1 MNHEGEAV
9 YPPITVGVKNPRLN
23 SQGLNNI
30 QEVVCAQLLRR
41 AGHRR
46 ADHRLHHIH
55 AHGSTFQPG
64 AVVHHHGHLAGAK
77 PVQGGFGDPGGDH
90 GFTVQLFLRE
100 GLQIAHGSHNHMGV
114 LYRLMQRATNELL
127 AHAVN
132 RCFVQ
137 CFNKLDCRGAEGH
150 RSRQRGIG
158 FQLAKGGKQ
167 SRYAEIQIGIGK
179 KQVIGVFR
187 QRLGNSV
194 TGLAIQKQHPGV
206 VKKVPQLCLGMAH
219 RPLLQDTSE
228 AGTGRHRLVGNAG
241 FQPGSVRM
249 FQLFTAHLVVI
260 VNHAQANGISLPANR
275 IQHGFGTF
283 QVAIRAHPNNPEWLF
298 QKRGFQFVIVFR
310 RSLADTNDRFH
321 GGHPCCFVL
330 QSV

>member
-1 MNHEGEAV
+1 MNHEGETV
-9 YPPITVGVKNPRLN
+9 YPPVTVWVQNPRLN
-23 SQGLNNI
+23 SQGLNNV

-41 AGHRR
+41 AGQCR
-46 ADHRLHHIH
+46 AYHRLHHIH
-55 AHGSTFQPG
+55 AHGPTFQPG
-64 AVVHHHGHLAGAK
+64 AVVHHHGHFAGAK

-100 GLQIAHGSHNHMGV
+100 GFQISHGTHNHMRI
-114 LYRLMQRATNELL
+114 LHRLMQRTANQLF

-132 RCFVQ
+132 RRFVQ
-137 CFNKLDCRGAEGH
+137 CFNELDRRGAEGH

-158 FQLAKGGKQ
+158 FQLAQGGKQ

-179 KQVIGVFR
+179 KQVVGVFR

-194 TGLAIQKQHPGV
+194 AGLAIQKQYPGV
-206 VKKVPQLCLGMAH
+206 VKKVPQLCLRMAH
-219 RPLLQDTSE
+219 RPFLQDTPE
-228 AGTGRHRLVGNAG
+228 AGTRRHRLVGNAG
-241 FQPGSVRM
+241 LQPGRVGM

-260 VNHAQANGISLPANR
+260 VNHAQANGICLPTNR

-283 QVAIRAHPNNPEWLF
+283 QVAIRTNPNDPEWLF

-321 GGHPCCFVL
+321 GGHPCCYVM
-330 QSV
+330 Q